1 MMLTGFT
8 PPYVTEKNSIF
19 TAISEIMAV
28 GGPCFIEG
36 CERSRMYNSPFC
48 YKHKANAKDVW
59 WAIEDDGNA
68 VKPVSRHPFS
78 QEWTAEYE
86 GREIRVTN
94 ETYGKGVARLY
105 IDGELKDETDE
116 GASKS
121 VPRGEIWLST
131 ELDDTGDT
139 VDIRFRANMF
149 SVKTKILVNK
159 KQIGGD
165 IFVNSPINEKV
176 DSSHPEVSKPS
187 ILAKGVAYLFISTTI
202 WFLIELIYA
211 VFFWEFGA

>member
-1 MMLTGFT
+1 
-8 PPYVTEKNSIF
+8 
-19 TAISEIMAV
+19 MAV
-28 GGPCFIEG
+28 GGPCHIEG
-36 CERSRMYNSPFC
+36 CERPRMYNSPVC
-48 YKHKANAKDVW
+48 YKHKANAEDVW
-59 WAIEDDGNA
+59 WVIEDEGGA
-68 VKPVSRHPFS
+68 VKPESRNLLT
-78 QEWTAEYE
+78 QEWSAEYE

-105 IDGELKDETDE
+105 IDGELRDETDE

-139 VDIRFRANMF
+139 VDIRFRATMF

-165 IFVNSPINEKV
+165 SFVNSPINEKV
-176 DSSHPEVSKPS
+176 DSSTPGVGELGLIGKIVMSVFAYAILTLVSGVIFVGLHP
-187 ILAKGVAYLFISTTI
+187 
-202 WFLIELIYA
+202 WF
-211 VFFWEFGA
+211 

>member
-1 MMLTGFT
+1 
-8 PPYVTEKNSIF
+8 
-19 TAISEIMAV
+19 MAV
-28 GGPCFIEG
+28 GGPCHIEG
-36 CERSRMYNSPFC
+36 CERPRMYNSPVC
-48 YKHKANAKDVW
+48 YKHKANAEDVW
-59 WAIEDDGNA
+59 WVVEDEGGA
-68 VKPVSRHPFS
+68 VKPESRNLLN
-78 QEWTAEYE
+78 QEWSAEYE
-86 GREIRVTN
+86 GHEIRVTN

-105 IDGELKDETDE
+105 IDGELRDETDE

-165 IFVNSPINEKV
+165 SFVNSPINEKV
-176 DSSHPEVSKPS
+176 DSSTPGVGEPGLIGKIVISVFAYAILTLVSGVIFVGLHP
-187 ILAKGVAYLFISTTI
+187 
-202 WFLIELIYA
+202 WF
-211 VFFWEFGA
+211 